1 MKYVFAVLLLAGL
14 ALAEPDSTPEA
25 EADPAA
31 DAWYGYYGRGY
42 GYGGYGLGHRGY
54 YGGYGG
60 YYGGLRG
67 YGGYGGYGY
76 YGRKKRSAEADP
88 AVLAVTHSAPAVAP
102 LVHPYGL
109 GLGYGLHGLGY
120 GLHHAPTVGYTV
132 AHTSVEHIPGAV
144 TAVAG
149 EPTIVY
155 AAPHIGYGGWGYG
168 YGLHHPLLAA
178 PVAAEAAVT
187 DARKKREADPEAEAE
202 ADPAVLYSGYFGHP
216 YARGYGLG
224 GYYGG
229 YGGYAGRGYGG
240 YGYGRGYGGYAY
252 YG

>member
-1 MKYVFAVLLLAGL
+1 MGMKYVFAVLLLAGL

-42 GYGGYGLGHRGY
+42 GYGGYGLGYR
-54 YGGYGG
+54 
-60 YYGGLRG
+60 
-67 YGGYGGYGY
+67 GY

-88 AVLAVTHSAPAVAP
+88 AVLAVTHSAPAVAT
-102 LVHPYGL
+102 LVHPYGYA
-109 GLGYGLHGLGY
+109 LGYGY

-132 AHTSVEHIPGAV
+132 EHKAIEHIPGAV

-149 EPTIVY
+149 EPTVVHV
-155 AAPHIGYGGWGYG
+155 AAPYGYGYGHGFGYG
-168 YGLHHPLLAA
+168 YGLHHPLLVAA
-178 PVAAEAAVT
+178 PAAAEAAVT

-202 ADPAVLYSGYFGHP
+202 AEADPAVLYSGYYGHP

-229 YGGYAGRGYGG
+229 YGGYAGRGYYG